1 MLSDVRLV
9 MTVDVLELC
18 LQYIIFVAEQ
28 RLKDLQLAL
37 ANIKKRTIGKQ
48 YLISSFESAIRIK
61 LLPN

>member
-9 MTVDVLELC
+9 MAVDVLELC

-48 YLISSFESAIRIK
+48 YLISSFEPAIRIK